1 MLFTYKAVDPNNIQ
15 REGTVE
21 APSVDAA
28 ISAVQKRGYTLVAID
43 ETGQSEGLMD
53 LMNIELSFFQSIS
66 NKEVV
71 ILSRQIA
78 TLFQA
83 QVSPLRIFRLLSA
96 EVENPQL
103 QFVLN
108 QVVEDLQGG
117 AAISKALSNHPK
129 VFSSFY
135 VNLVKAGEES
145 GSLEKSFDYLADYL
159 DRQYEVISKARNAL
173 VYPAF
178 VVAIFIAVM
187 GMMLTLVIPNIAKIL
202 VDSGQ
207 ELPIYTK
214 LVIALSDFM
223 VNYIGVILIILAGA
237 GVALWRFSLTEV
249 GRRAI
254 DEFMISVPYLG
265 DLQRKLILTR
275 ICDNMATMLSSGISI
290 VQALEVTSDV
300 VDNRVYKEII
310 DLATAEVKGGR
321 SFADALAEYGEIPG
335 VLAQMAKVGEETG
348 SLGKIL
354 NTLSHFYRREV
365 NNAVDTL
372 IGLIEPA
379 MIVMLGLGVGVL
391 LASVLMP
398 IYNLTGS
405 LGS

>member
-1 MLFTYKAVDPNNIQ
+1 MLFNYKAVDGNNIQ

-21 APSVDAA
+21 APSIDAA
-28 ISAVQKRGYTLVAID
+28 ISAVQKRGYTLVSID
-43 ETGQSEGLMD
+43 EQGKSDGILGA
-53 LMNIELSFFQSIS
+53 LNIEFSFFQTVS
-66 NKEVV
+66 NKDVV

-103 QFVLN
+103 QLAMN
-108 QVVEDLQGG
+108 RIVEDLQAGSS
-117 AAISKALSNHPK
+117 ISRALAMHPDI
-129 VFSSFY
+129 FSSFY
-135 VNLVKAGEES
+135 VNLVRAGEES

-159 DRQYEVISKARNAL
+159 DRQYEVVAKARNAL

-178 VVAIFIAVM
+178 VVTIFVVVM

-202 VDSGQ
+202 TDSGQ

-214 LVIALSDFM
+214 IVIGISNFM
-223 VNYIGVILIILAGA
+223 VDYIGVILLLLLAG
-237 GVALWRFSLTEV
+237 GVSLWRFSKTSV
-249 GRRAI
+249 GKRAI
-254 DEFMISVPYLG
+254 DEFIISVPYLG
-265 DLQRKLILTR
+265 DLQRKLLLTR
-275 ICDNMATMLSSGISI
+275 ICDNMATMLDSGISI

-300 VDNRVYKEII
+300 VDNEVYREIVQSA
-310 DLATAEVKGGR
+310 LVEVTGGR
-321 SFADALAEYGEIPG
+321 SFADAISEYPEIPG

-348 SLGKIL
+348 SLGSIL
-354 NTLSHFYRREV
+354 TTLANFYRREV

-398 IYNLTGS
+398 IYNLS
-405 LGS
+405 NAF